1 MSEHMLPDCVFEQK
15 IPLIGCAGTG
25 SNPQHPPLLPP
36 SPLSLSPC
44 LSQHTNKRQG
54 DEKDRANLSLLCAI
68 IEQTH
73 EG

>member
-1 MSEHMLPDCVFEQK
+1 MSEHMLADCVFEQE

-25 SNPQHPPLLPP
+25 SNPQQPLLPP
-36 SPLSLSPC
+36 SSLSFSLC

-54 DEKDRANLSLLCAI
+54 DEKDSDNHSLLRAI

-73 EG
+73 

>member
-25 SNPQHPPLLPP
+25 SIPQHPLLPP
-36 SPLSLSPC
+36 SSLSLSLR
-44 LSQHTNKRQG
+44 LSQHTNKRQK
-54 DEKDRANLSLLCAI
+54 DEKDSANPSLLCAI

-73 EG
+73 